1 MNWTTIYEMATL
13 QRKTQEKFGIKKKT
27 DYHAVP
33 DKIGKRK
40 EDAVFFDKKWSEKF
54 ELATAIY
61 TRTLEGRRILIRAR
75 LESLS
80 SSFVKSSEQVSVWK

>member
-40 EDAVFFDKKWSEKF
+40 EDAVFFDKK
-54 ELATAIY
+54 
-61 TRTLEGRRILIRAR
+61 
-75 LESLS
+75 
-80 SSFVKSSEQVSVWK
+80 